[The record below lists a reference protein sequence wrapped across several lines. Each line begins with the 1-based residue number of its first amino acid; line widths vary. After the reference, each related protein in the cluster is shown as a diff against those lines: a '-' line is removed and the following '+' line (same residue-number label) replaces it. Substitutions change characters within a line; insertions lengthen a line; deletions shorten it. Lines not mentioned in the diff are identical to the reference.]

1 MYEIVDLFSLNNLAN
16 KLDKNSVGLYRDNE
30 LAMFKNSNGHLAD
43 KILKELH
50 RWFKESIISLE
61 IERNLNSVNYLDINL
76 DLNSGT

>member
-50 RWFKESIISLE
+50 R
-61 IERNLNSVNYLDINL
+61 
-76 DLNSGT
+76 